1 MPKWDNHKWKTI
13 PVKEHKG
20 PSTDWMV
27 EIRTA
32 QVVDLLIGEMDRS
45 EIIAL
50 MQQEYKLS
58 TQQIDTYI
66 KKAKDRIKQ
75 NNDERIKQKLEEK
88 AHIAENRNKLLW
100 KKTIRKWKLDVALRV
115 NAQYIDMNWLEA
127 PKVVRNLNTDVPL
140 TEEQQQQVNEML
152 AEKYKLEWRDWPFIK

>member
-1 MPKWDNHKWKTI
+1 MPKWDKHKWKTI

-32 QVVDLLIGEMDRS
+32 QVVDLLIGEMDRA
-45 EIIAL
+45 EIIGFMVEA
-50 MQQEYKLS
+50 YKLS

-127 PKVVRNLNTDVPL
+127 PKVVRNLNTEIEL
-140 TEEQQQQVNEML
+140 TDKEQAKIDRML
-152 AEKYKLEWRDWPFIK
+152 EKKYKAEWRA

>member
-1 MPKWDNHKWKTI
+1 MPKWDKHKWKTI

-32 QVVDLLIGEMDRS
+32 QVVDLLIGEMDRA
-45 EIIAL
+45 EIIGFMVEA
-50 MQQEYKLS
+50 YKLS

-88 AHIAENRNKLLW
+88 EHIAENRNKLLW

-127 PKVVRNLNTDVPL
+127 PKVVRNLNTEIEL
-140 TEEQQQQVNEML
+140 TDKEQAKIDRML
-152 AEKYKLEWRDWPFIK
+152 EKKYKAEWRA